1 MKCRHAICGL
11 PATWIIYYDPC
22 LSAATFG
29 AAYCRVHAGEALA
42 DPNAISAERI
52 DHERPAGAEQAE
64 TIRAEDLRRH
74 EAGLNAD
81 LAYRAGIAEELT

>member
-42 DPNAISAERI
+42 DPNAISA
-52 DHERPAGAEQAE
+52 
-64 TIRAEDLRRH
+64 
-74 EAGLNAD
+74 
-81 LAYRAGIAEELT
+81 